1 MKVKMPGWLYLLLLL
16 DAASV
21 VLLFGITFGGWALP
35 EWLKFLPQ
43 LVSTLTLLVWGIWMH
58 KPGGV
63 WDHSLSAGV
72 HIQSPRTF
80 LANTVLRL

>member
-21 VLLFGITFGGWALP
+21 VLLIGARFGGWALP
-35 EWLKFLPQ
+35 EWLALEWLERLAP
-43 LVSTLTLLVWGIWMH
+43 LVPTLTMVVWGIWMH

-63 WDHSLSAGV
+63 WNQYEARKKE
-72 HIQSPRTF
+72 QAKR
-80 LANTVLRL
+80 